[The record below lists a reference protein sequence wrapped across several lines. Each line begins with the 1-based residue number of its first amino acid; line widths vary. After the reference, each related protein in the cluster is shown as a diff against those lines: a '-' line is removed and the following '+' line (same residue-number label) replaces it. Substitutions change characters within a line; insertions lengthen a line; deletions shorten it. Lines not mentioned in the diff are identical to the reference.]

1 MCSWDRRFKIRGDN
15 SSKIELKDGEV
26 PMALLATGRML
37 KEENT
42 YYNILISERLNL
54 DL

>member
-1 MCSWDRRFKIRGDN
+1 MCSWDRIFKIRGEN
-15 SSKIELKDGEV
+15 SSIIELEDGEV
-26 PMALLATGRML
+26 HMALPATGIML
-37 KEENT
+37 KAENT